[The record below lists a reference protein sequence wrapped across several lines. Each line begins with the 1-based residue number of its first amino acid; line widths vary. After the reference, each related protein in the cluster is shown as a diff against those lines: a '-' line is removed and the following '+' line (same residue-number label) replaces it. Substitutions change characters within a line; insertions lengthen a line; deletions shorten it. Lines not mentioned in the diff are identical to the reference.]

1 MGFLERAMRCSL
13 VFATTTFLRIAR
25 VGGEYQ
31 CHADSETCAAA
42 ARQSGIPEADNSA
55 LEEVPASEQIP
66 HTVVDTQ
73 LYDILG
79 VEPTATLT
87 EIRKAFRKQSLKL
100 HPDKN
105 PDDPN
110 AEETYRTILEAYE
123 ILSNPERRKLYDA
136 EGLNAERVAEWMN
149 ILRKSGPAHALAQLH
164 RAWNHLVHARWRP
177 PCLSEAIY
185 GFSQHEQCKDL
196 EEMPE
201 EKVKDKG
208 TFYGLNG
215 VLGPLGK
222 AGGANASGRI
232 AARWECEDE
241 NINSKFQRTNE
252 NMAEK
257 GVEKTDGHRLS
268 HWSVMEALRQAVQNL
283 TGLEKDRWT
292 TATTRSVSYGLHLVG
307 LGCVRCAGPLP
318 LNFLEVG
325 SGMGVSMAL
334 VLLSMDM
341 AGGQVSKVVSVDD
354 YSGYPDDEREACQA
368 LHQTLNHA
376 WSNEILTPEDRIPE
390 GCGKAFKNAARMLW
404 HSMKMPVETVNAPNL
419 EALGWEE
426 LQKRRWLRTFSAV
439 VVRLG
444 GNRTMEHV
452 LGDIM
457 LASELLRHQGILI
470 LEDWFDDIFDVN
482 VPGLYTDKGIPVTL
496 GGCLDNTFVPWFV
509 NWKMKFYIFQR
520 RPEAELEGNPFLDG
534 GEQPDDLGVPLRP
547 DGATGEMGW
556 RMA

>member
-1 MGFLERAMRCSL
+1 MGLLEWVMRCSA
-13 VFATTTFLRIAR
+13 VFATTTLLRA
-25 VGGEYQ
+25 VCAGAEEHQ
-31 CHADSETCAAA
+31 CHADAETCAAA
-42 ARQSGIPEADNSA
+42 TREAGITEADQGA
-55 LEEVPASEQIP
+55 MEQVPASEPIP

-79 VEPTATLT
+79 VDPQATLT
-87 EIRKAFRKQSLKL
+87 EIRKAFRKQSLRL

-105 PDDPN
+105 KDDPN
-110 AEETYRTILEAYE
+110 AEETYRVVLEAYE

-149 ILRKSGPAHALAQLH
+149 ILRKNGPAHALAQLH

-185 GFSQHEQCKDL
+185 GFSQHEECKGL
-196 EEMPE
+196 EDMPDE
-201 EKVKDKG
+201 DVKEKG
-208 TFYGLNG
+208 RFHGLNG
-215 VLGPLGK
+215 VLGANGV
-222 AGGANASGRI
+222 ANASGKI
-232 AARWECEDE
+232 ASRWECEDARVISAFE
-241 NINSKFQRTNE
+241 KTNE

-257 GVEKTDGHRLS
+257 GVEKSDGHRIS
-268 HWSVMEALRQAVQNL
+268 HWSVMATLRQAVQNL
-283 TGLEKDRWT
+283 TGLEEDRWT
-292 TATTRSVSYGLHLVG
+292 TATTPSVSYGLHLAG

-318 LNFLEVG
+318 VTFLEVG

-334 VLLSMDM
+334 VLLTMDM
-341 AGGQVSKVVSVDD
+341 SGGQVSKVVSVDD
-354 YSGYPDDEREACQA
+354 FSGYPDDENEECQA
-368 LHQTLNHA
+368 LHNRLNHA

-390 GCGKAFKNAARMLW
+390 GCGKTLKTAARLLW
-404 HSMKMPVETVNAPNL
+404 HSMKMPVEMVNAPSL
-419 EALGWEE
+419 ASLGWEE
-426 LQKRRWLRTFSAV
+426 LQKRKWLRTFSAV
-439 VVRLG
+439 AVRLG
-444 GNRTMEHV
+444 GNRTMESV

-482 VPGLYTDKGIPVTL
+482 VPGLYTSNGIPVTL

-534 GEQPDDLGVPLRP
+534 GDSPVDLGEALRP

-556 RMA
+556 RMG